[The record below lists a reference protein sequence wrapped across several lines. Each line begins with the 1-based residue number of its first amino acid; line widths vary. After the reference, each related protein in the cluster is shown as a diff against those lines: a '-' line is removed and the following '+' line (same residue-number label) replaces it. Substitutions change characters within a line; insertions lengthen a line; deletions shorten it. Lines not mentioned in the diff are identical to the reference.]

1 MRQGRFTS
9 FSFRQSR
16 PGATYRQD
24 EDDYPSLDLTLNER
38 EFSISR
44 YSLKPA
50 ILDAGFVALGAE
62 GEDLLGDAEVFSEIQ
77 VPIKGERPA
86 TVMGAYTNNPA
97 VLRLARRF
105 VSDLDG
111 GQFQPG
117 KVLL

>member
-1 MRQGRFTS
+1 MTVT
-9 FSFRQSR
+9 
-16 PGATYRQD
+16 GATYRQD
-24 EDDYPSLDLTLNER
+24 DIGYPFLDLVIDGQTVAL
-38 EFSISR
+38 SR

-50 ILDAGFVALGAE
+50 ILDAGYVSLGAE

-86 TVMGAYTNNPA
+86 TVMGAYTNNPT
-97 VLRLARRF
+97 VLGLARRF
-105 VSDLDG
+105 VSDLDS